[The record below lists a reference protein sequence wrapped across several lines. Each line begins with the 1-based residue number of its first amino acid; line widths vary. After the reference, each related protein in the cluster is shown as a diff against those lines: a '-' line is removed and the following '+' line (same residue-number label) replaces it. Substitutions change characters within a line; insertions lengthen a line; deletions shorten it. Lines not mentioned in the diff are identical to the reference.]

1 MPPAS
6 PVPGWSSG
14 EVCTLS
20 VAIRLI
26 GALRRDKGHHL
37 RWENLST
44 ARSVPG
50 ASPAGGDVAPRR
62 DNQDVRK
69 TAVVTGASSG
79 IGAATARRLAAEGFN
94 VVLAAR
100 RRERLD
106 ALVEQIGKEVPG
118 AGRLAA
124 VTLDVTSQ
132 DSVDALAAGLPAC
145 HVLVNNAG
153 GAIGMEPVAEADPE
167 DWRVMYDTNVLGLL
181 RVTKALLP
189 KLIDSGDGHVVNIT
203 SLAGH
208 VPYEGGAGYNAAKHA
223 AVAVNEVMR
232 LELVDKPVRV
242 TEIAP
247 GMVHTEEFSLVRFRG
262 DAERAAK
269 VYEGVPEPLVAE
281 DVADCVAWAV
291 TRPSH
296 VNIDRIDVQP
306 RVQATPYKIH
316 RV

>member
-1 MPPAS
+1 M
-6 PVPGWSSG
+6 
-14 EVCTLS
+14 
-20 VAIRLI
+20 
-26 GALRRDKGHHL
+26 
-37 RWENLST
+37 
-44 ARSVPG
+44 
-50 ASPAGGDVAPRR
+50 
-62 DNQDVRK
+62 RK

-100 RRERLD
+100 RRDRLD
-106 ALVEQIGKEVPG
+106 ALAKEIAEGVPG
-118 AGRLAA
+118 AGRVAP
-124 VTLDVTSQ
+124 VVLDVTDQ
-132 DSVDALAAGLPAC
+132 ESVDALAGSLDAV

-153 GAIGMEPVAEADPE
+153 GALGLEPVADADPA
-167 DWRVMYDTNVLGLL
+167 DWQAMYDTNVLGLL

-189 KLIDSGDGHVVNIT
+189 KLVAGGDGHIVNIT
-203 SLAGH
+203 SLAAH

-223 AVAVNEVMR
+223 AYAVNEVLR
-232 LELVDKPVRV
+232 LELVAEPVRV

-247 GMVHTEEFSLVRFRG
+247 GLVRTDEFALVRFKG

-269 VYEGVPEPLVAE
+269 PYEGVPEPLVAE

-306 RVQATPYKIH
+306 RVQAAPYKLH

>member
-1 MPPAS
+1 M
-6 PVPGWSSG
+6 
-14 EVCTLS
+14 
-20 VAIRLI
+20 
-26 GALRRDKGHHL
+26 
-37 RWENLST
+37 
-44 ARSVPG
+44 
-50 ASPAGGDVAPRR
+50 
-62 DNQDVRK
+62 RK

-100 RRERLD
+100 RRDRLD
-106 ALVEQIGKEVPG
+106 ALAKEIAEGVPG
-118 AGRLAA
+118 AGR
-124 VTLDVTSQ
+124 VVPVVLDVTDQ
-132 DSVDALAAGLPAC
+132 ESVDALAGSLDAV

-153 GAIGMEPVAEADPE
+153 GALGLEPVADADPA
-167 DWRVMYDTNVLGLL
+167 DWQAMYDTNVLGLL

-189 KLIDSGDGHVVNIT
+189 KLVAGGDGHIVNIT
-203 SLAGH
+203 SLAAH

-223 AVAVNEVMR
+223 AYAVNEVLR
-232 LELVDKPVRV
+232 LELVAEPVRV

-247 GMVHTEEFSLVRFRG
+247 GLVKTDEFALVRFKG

-269 VYEGVPEPLVAE
+269 PYEGVPEPLVAE

-306 RVQATPYKIH
+306 RVQAAPYKLH